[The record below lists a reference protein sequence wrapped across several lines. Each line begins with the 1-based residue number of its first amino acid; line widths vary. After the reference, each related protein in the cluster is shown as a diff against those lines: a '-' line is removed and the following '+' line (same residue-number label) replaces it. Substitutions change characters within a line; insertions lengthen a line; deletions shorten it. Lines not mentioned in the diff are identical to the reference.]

1 MKKLIF
7 GLIASLALFNLISCS
22 DNNDIEENSNTKRIS
37 EVLNQENLYNF
48 VKIHVEINDRIISI
62 LENETNVNN
71 EILFNHSSENCTSE
85 DEFKNILKNSGI
97 IKFDEL
103 SELISLQVQNS
114 KIFQSNNPVFFSLDK
129 LEQDKLLSK
138 YVDEVLNE
146 KLIGLNSENI
156 NFNKVDAS
164 SCASQYNTAKAR
176 CQRDLNL
183 NGTFAI
189 IGCFSGPWTCA
200 MGTLLVGA
208 THTNCMA
215 DAKEDYKACL
225 KN

>member
-1 MKKLIF
+1 MKKIIF
-7 GLIASLALFNLISCS
+7 GFVATLALLNFISCS
-22 DNNDIEENSNTKRIS
+22 ENNDIEENSSNERIS
-37 EVLNQENLYNF
+37 EVLNQENVYNF
-48 VKIHVEINDRIISI
+48 VKTHVEINDKIISI
-62 LENETNVNN
+62 LENETNLNN
-71 EILFNHSSENCTSE
+71 EILFNYSSENCTSE
-85 DEFKNILKNSGI
+85 NEFKNILQNSGI
-97 IKFDEL
+97 IKFNEL

-129 LEQDKLLSK
+129 LEQDKLLTK

-146 KLIGLNSENI
+146 TLIELNSGNI
-156 NFNKVDAS
+156 NFNKADAN
-164 SCASQYNTAKAR
+164 CASQYNTAKQR

-215 DAKEDYKACL
+215 DAKEDYLACL

>member
-71 EILFNHSSENCTSE
+71 KILFNHSSENCTSE

-215 DAKEDYKACL
+215 DAKEDYEACL

>member
-85 DEFKNILKNSGI
+85 DEFKNILQNSGI

>member
-1 MKKLIF
+1 M
-7 GLIASLALFNLISCS
+7 
-22 DNNDIEENSNTKRIS
+22 
-37 EVLNQENLYNF
+37 Q
-48 VKIHVEINDRIISI
+48 
-62 LENETNVNN
+62 
-71 EILFNHSSENCTSE
+71 
-85 DEFKNILKNSGI
+85 NSGI
-97 IKFDEL
+97 IKFNEL

-129 LEQDKLLSK
+129 LEQDKLLTK

-146 KLIGLNSENI
+146 TLIELNSRN
-156 NFNKVDAS
+156 NKGDAN
-164 SCASQYNTAKAR
+164 CASQYNTAKQR

-215 DAKEDYKACL
+215 DAKEDYLGCL
-225 KN
+225 KK

>member
-85 DEFKNILKNSGI
+85 DEFKNILQNSGM
-97 IKFDEL
+97 EL
-103 SELISLQVQNS
+103 
-114 KIFQSNNPVFFSLDK
+114 
-129 LEQDKLLSK
+129 
-138 YVDEVLNE
+138 
-146 KLIGLNSENI
+146 
-156 NFNKVDAS
+156 
-164 SCASQYNTAKAR
+164 
-176 CQRDLNL
+176 
-183 NGTFAI
+183 
-189 IGCFSGPWTCA
+189 
-200 MGTLLVGA
+200 
-208 THTNCMA
+208 
-215 DAKEDYKACL
+215 
-225 KN
+225 